1 MGLFDVIHLT
11 QPTYHD
17 NTDDDKEWCA
27 LTDALERGAEGEK
40 PAAMCAALT
49 HIYSSAYSV
58 RIALKNAEWGLRTLG
73 GVPLR
78 PWILLECGAFANMVA
93 AGTVRDTSRISRWLL
108 DSIFP
113 SVKSPQMVHL
123 RAVFS
128 LVMAERAPVTATTC
142 PETLHMD
149 ISLLENTRHV
159 FNRTICAGVVTHI
172 IHGMC
177 AAHPNVPADAICAGF
192 VKATATTRSTAAL
205 FMALDEILRRAEL
218 PMDERQE
225 ITRTARSVLMRQRG
239 ELYTKM
245 RLRVHRRAWDMC
257 FTGAPP
263 AHVVDDDAFAAV
275 CPLFYDAV
283 MKLKRVIDLNYAVHH
298 VLYTDIVSGVQTP
311 RSAMVAPSTAEEQLA
326 AL

>member
-1 MGLFDVIHLT
+1 MDLLDIRQRIDHKTFDIARLGPIVLGLFEVIHLT
-11 QPTYHD
+11 HHTSHD

-177 AAHPNVPADAICAGF
+177 AAHPNVPADAI
-192 VKATATTRSTAAL
+192 
-205 FMALDEILRRAEL
+205 LRR
-218 PMDERQE
+218 
-225 ITRTARSVLMRQRG
+225 
-239 ELYTKM
+239 
-245 RLRVHRRAWDMC
+245 LREGSCPHEVHRRPLHGIGRDPQ
-257 FTGAPP
+257 TRQ
-263 AHVVDDDAFAAV
+263 AA
-275 CPLFYDAV
+275 D
-283 MKLKRVIDLNYAVHH
+283 
-298 VLYTDIVSGVQTP
+298 G
-311 RSAMVAPSTAEEQLA
+311 
-326 AL
+326 